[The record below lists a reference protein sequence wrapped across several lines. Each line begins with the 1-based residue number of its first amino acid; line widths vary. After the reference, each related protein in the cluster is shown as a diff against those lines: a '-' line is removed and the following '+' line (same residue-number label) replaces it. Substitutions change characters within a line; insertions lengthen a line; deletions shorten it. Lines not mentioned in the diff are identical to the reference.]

1 MSITDRKEKKNA
13 AFNLFDRIVAVPSG
27 NLLSGD
33 NAQLSNADYPAGY
46 NAVANLLAG
55 ADKGNKFIGSH
66 NIDTAVDYCIVNDTE
81 YILTSDNKVKRW
93 GIINEETEEEGWIT
107 IEIFNRIG
115 NKLIV
120 SGTKII
126 FVYSDSDD
134 DQSVNSGL
142 AILETTT
149 NILTKLPLWITADYF
164 WFLQTPRYNIMICN
178 GYLTFGNNTAIPLNN
193 LVAEALLT
201 TTMQARAYCLGK
213 YWSTDD
219 MNAFI
224 SDTIDGEYSQT
235 LTGLVE
241 RPSSYLALSET
252 ELFIHCSH
260 FNSSKNYVYDG
271 TNLTEKTAK
280 QMDEICY
287 NQGYIF
293 GFYSWEHKVI
303 YSSDK
308 GTTWQEQDLGVEIKS
323 IGCAAD
329 TESITATT
337 AAAVYFK
344 VYDIISYTDTI
355 TLTDTS
361 TITIHYYKNGEI
373 KICLPEEQTNLDTV
387 FTDKGVLDYFVF
399 DNANEYFK
407 IPRANLPEALANIG
421 LQKCWYIN

>member
-13 AFNLFDRIVAVPSG
+13 AFNLFDKIVAVPSG

-33 NAQLSNADYPAGY
+33 NSELSKGDYPKGY
-46 NAVANLLAG
+46 KKVEEYLAG
-55 ADKGNKFIGSH
+55 ADKGNRFIGSH

-93 GIINEETEEEGWIT
+93 GIINEETEEEGWIP
-107 IEIFNRIG
+107 IETFNRIG
-115 NKLIV
+115 NKLVV

-149 NILTKLPLWITADYF
+149 NILTKLPLWITAYYF
-164 WFLQTPRYNIMICN
+164 WFLETTHNIMICN

-213 YWSTDD
+213 YWSTDN

-280 QMDEICY
+280 HMDEIYY

-293 GFYSWEHKVI
+293 GFYGWEHKVI
-303 YSSDK
+303 CSSDK

-323 IGCAAD
+323 IGCSAD
-329 TESITATT
+329 TESITVTT

-344 VYDIISYTDTI
+344 VYDTLIYTDTI

-361 TITIHYYKNGEI
+361 TVTISYYKNGNT
-373 KICLPEEQTNLDTV
+373 KICLPDEQATLDTV
-387 FTDKGVLDYFVF
+387 FADKGVLDYFVF
-399 DNANEYFK
+399 DGENKYFK
-407 IPRANLPEALANIG
+407 IPRANLPEALSSIG